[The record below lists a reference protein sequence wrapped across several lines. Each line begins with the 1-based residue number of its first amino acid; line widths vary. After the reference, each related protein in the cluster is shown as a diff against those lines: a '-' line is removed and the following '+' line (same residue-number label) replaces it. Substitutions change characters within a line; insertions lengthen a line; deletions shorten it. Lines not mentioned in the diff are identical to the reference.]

1 MKWLRAVGM
10 AFALYSR
17 VPMPPLDWES
27 ESRRL
32 TLYVF
37 PLVGLAVSGALALWL
52 ALCAWLELGTLLRAV
67 GLTLLPILVTG
78 GIHMDGFCDV
88 CDALASHQSRE
99 RKLEILTDSRVG
111 AFAVL
116 GCGCYLLALAGLWC
130 EVELLDR
137 KTLGAVLLLP
147 LYSRCLSGYG
157 ALRLPNA
164 RGEGMLSAVTGTGF
178 PGTLALGG
186 VLCVLALGALDPW
199 YLLSAAAGLA
209 VYFYYKHT
217 ALTQFGGVTGD
228 LAGWFLQ
235 LCELG
240 CLAGL
245 VLAQRGEAVL

>member
-10 AFALYSR
+10 SFALYSR

-37 PLVGLAVSGALALWL
+37 PLVGLAVSAAWAVWL
-52 ALCAWLELGTLLRAV
+52 ALCWALDLGAVLRAV

-99 RKLEILTDSRVG
+99 RKLEILKDSRVG

-116 GCGCYLLALAGLWC
+116 GCVCYLLALFGLWC
-130 EVELLDR
+130 EVETLDGNTLL
-137 KTLGAVLLLP
+137 AVLLLP

-178 PGTLALGG
+178 PWSLVLGAL
-186 VLCVLALGALDPW
+186 LCVLALGALNPW

-217 ALTQFGGVTGD
+217 ALKEFGGVTGD

-240 CLAGL
+240 CLASLG
-245 VLAQRGEAVL
+245 LAQRLEAVL

>member
-37 PLVGLAVSGALALWL
+37 PLVGLAVSGAWALWL
-52 ALCAWLELGTLLRAV
+52 ALCWALELGNVLRAV
-67 GLTLLPILVTG
+67 GMTLLPILVTG

-99 RKLEILTDSRVG
+99 RKLEILKDSRVG

-116 GCGCYLLALAGLWC
+116 GCMCYLLALYGLWR
-130 EVELLDR
+130 EAVILDKR
-137 KTLGAVLLLP
+137 TLAAVLLMP
-147 LYSRCLSGYG
+147 LYSRCLSGWG

-178 PGTLALGG
+178 PWTL
-186 VLCVLALGALDPW
+186 VLVGLLCAAALGALNPW
-199 YLLSAAAGLA
+199 YLLPAAAGLA

-217 ALTQFGGVTGD
+217 ALKEFGGVTGD

-245 VLAQRGEAVL
+245 VLAQRLEALL

>member
-1 MKWLRAVGM
+1 MKWLRAIGM
-10 AFALYSR
+10 SFALYSR

-37 PLVGLAVSGALALWL
+37 PLVGLAVSSACALWL
-52 ALCAWLELGTLLRAV
+52 ALCWALELNAVLRAV

-99 RKLEILTDSRVG
+99 RKLEILKDSRVG

-116 GCGCYLLALAGLWC
+116 GCGCYLLTCVGLWS
-130 EVELLDR
+130 EVECFHWE
-137 KTLGAVLLLP
+137 TLGAVALLP

-178 PGTLALGG
+178 PWSLVVGG
-186 VLCVLALGALDPW
+186 VLCVAALGVLDPW

-209 VYFYYKHT
+209 IYFYYKHT
-217 ALTQFGGVTGD
+217 ALKEFGGVTGD

-245 VLAQRGEAVL
+245 VLAQRLEAVL

>member
-1 MKWLRAVGM
+1 MKWLRAIGM

-17 VPMPPLDWES
+17 VPMPNLDWES

-37 PLVGLAVSGALALWL
+37 PLVGLAVSGAWAVWL
-52 ALCAWLELGTLLRAV
+52 ILCWVLELNAVLRAV
-67 GLTLLPILVTG
+67 GMALLPILVTG

-88 CDALASHQSRE
+88 CDALASHQSWE
-99 RKLEILTDSRVG
+99 RKLEILKDSRVG

-116 GCGCYLLALAGLWC
+116 GCVCYLLACVGLWS
-130 EVELLDR
+130 EVEGAR
-137 KTLGAVLLLP
+137 WETLAAAALLP

-164 RGEGMLSAVTGTGF
+164 RGKGMLSAVTGTGF
-178 PGTLALGG
+178 PWNLVLGG
-186 VLCVLALGALDPW
+186 IGCVLALGALNLW
-199 YLLSAAAGLA
+199 YLLAAAAGLA

-217 ALTQFGGVTGD
+217 ALKEFGGVTGD

-240 CLAGL
+240 CVAGL
-245 VLAQRGEAVL
+245 VLAQRLEAMV

>member
-1 MKWLRAVGM
+1 MKWLRAIGM
-10 AFALYSR
+10 SFALYSR
-17 VPMPPLDWES
+17 IPMPSLDWES

-37 PLVGLAVSGALALWL
+37 PLVGLAVSGMWAIWL
-52 ALCAWLELGTLLRAV
+52 ALCAWLELGEILRAV
-67 GLTLLPILVTG
+67 GMTLLPILVTG
-78 GIHMDGFCDV
+78 GIHVDGFCDV
-88 CDALASHQSRE
+88 CDALASHQSRQ
-99 RKLEILTDSRVG
+99 RKLEILKDSRVG

-116 GCGCYLLALAGLWC
+116 GCVCYLLALFGLWC

-137 KTLGAVLLLP
+137 GTLAAVLLLP

-178 PGTLALGG
+178 PWTLVLGG
-186 VLCVLALGALDPW
+186 TLCVLAMGALNPW
-199 YLLSAAAGLA
+199 YLLPAAAGLA

-217 ALTQFGGVTGD
+217 SLKEFGGVTGD

-245 VLAQRGEAVL
+245 VLAQRLEAVL

>member
-1 MKWLRAVGM
+1 
-10 AFALYSR
+10 
-17 VPMPPLDWES
+17 MPNLNWES

-37 PLVGLAVSGALALWL
+37 PLVGLAVSVAWVLWL
-52 ALCAWLELGTLLRAV
+52 ALCWALELGNILRAA
-67 GLTLLPILVTG
+67 GMTLLPILVTG

-99 RKLEILTDSRVG
+99 RKLEILKDSRVG

-116 GCGCYLLALAGLWC
+116 GCMCYLLTLFGLWC
-130 EVELLDR
+130 EVKFPNTKALA
-137 KTLGAVLLLP
+137 AVLLLP

-178 PGTLALGG
+178 PWTLVLGG
-186 VLCVLALGALDPW
+186 LLCVATLGALDPW
-199 YLLSAAAGLA
+199 YLLPAAAGLA

-217 ALTQFGGVTGD
+217 ALKEFGGVTGD

-245 VLAQRGEAVL
+245 VLAQRLEAVL

>member
-37 PLVGLAVSGALALWL
+37 PLVGLAVSGTWALWL
-52 ALCAWLELGTLLRAV
+52 ALCWALELGNVLRAV
-67 GLTLLPILVTG
+67 GMTLLPILVTG

-99 RKLEILTDSRVG
+99 RKLEILKDSRVG

-116 GCGCYLLALAGLWC
+116 GCVCYLLALFGLWC
-130 EVELLDR
+130 EVEFPNG
-137 KTLGAVLLLP
+137 KTLAAVLLP

-178 PGTLALGG
+178 PWTL
-186 VLCVLALGALDPW
+186 VLVGLLCAAALGALTPW
-199 YLLSAAAGLA
+199 YLLPAAAGLA

-217 ALTQFGGVTGD
+217 ALKEFGGVTGD

-245 VLAQRGEAVL
+245 VLAQRLEALL

>member
-10 AFALYSR
+10 SFALYSR

-37 PLVGLAVSGALALWL
+37 PLVGLAVSAAWGVWL
-52 ALCAWLELGTLLRAV
+52 ALCWALELGTVLRAV
-67 GLTLLPILVTG
+67 GMTLLPILVTG

-99 RKLEILTDSRVG
+99 RKLEILKDSRVG

-116 GCGCYLLALAGLWC
+116 GCVCYLLGLF
-130 EVELLDR
+130 
-137 KTLGAVLLLP
+137 AVLLLP
-147 LYSRCLSGYG
+147 LYSRCLSGWG

-164 RGEGMLSAVTGTGF
+164 RGDGMLSAVTGTGF
-178 PGTLALGG
+178 PWSLVLGG
-186 VLCVLALGALDPW
+186 VLCVLALGALNPW

-217 ALTQFGGVTGD
+217 ARKEFGGVTGD

-245 VLAQRGEAVL
+245 VLAQRLEAVL